1 MNRPLGILVGAL
13 ALSLPS
19 IVSATDSAVYQCPG
33 PSNTIL
39 YTNIEQSDCHPI
51 TLGALTIAPTRT
63 YSPSVDRQNSILSDR
78 FDYTAPIGSMRNRLI
93 QGYPPQD
100 LGDGLNQP
108 TAGLGRGPGY
118 PYQGFGSRL
127 GHYPHGFGRG
137 LGYPH
142 QNFGNGL
149 GQPTPGAGG
158 GPGHHSQSLGGAS
171 ERHSHSFSGGLGHSS
186 QRLGGAPGPTTGR
199 LR

>member
-1 MNRPLGILVGAL
+1 MNRPLRILGSML

-39 YTNIEQSDCHPI
+39 YTNSEQSDCRPM

-63 YSPSVDRQNSILSDR
+63 YSTSIESPNSIPSDR
-78 FDYTAPIGSMRNRLI
+78 YDYTAPIGSMRNRLV
-93 QGYPPQD
+93 QGHLPQA
-100 LGDGLNQP
+100 LGDGPNQP
-108 TAGLGRGPGY
+108 HFGFGQEPGY
-118 PYQGFGSRL
+118 PYQRFTGRL
-127 GHYPHGFGRG
+127 GQFPRRFGHGPGH
-137 LGYPH
+137 PP

-149 GQPTPGAGG
+149 DQYLPGFGGGAGHHPQGFGGTSERHPQSFDRGAGPPAQRFGG
-158 GPGHHSQSLGGAS
+158 GPGHKT
-171 ERHSHSFSGGLGHSS
+171 GH
-186 QRLGGAPGPTTGR
+186 